1 MNYNDLTVTSL
12 ELWWVR
18 DIIPQMALFQH
29 ISTIFR
35 LVKLIILLLLYIYI
49 HVNEGHLGGAV
60 GVINE
65 YNYASNL
72 HQLACNPHPYN
83 CMILYDCMVIY
94 TYIYIT

>member
-1 MNYNDLTVTSL
+1 
-12 ELWWVR
+12 
-18 DIIPQMALFQH
+18 MALFQH

-35 LVKLIILLLLYIYI
+35 LVTLIIILLLYICIYMYIY
-49 HVNEGHLGGAV
+49 VNEGYLGGAV

-83 CMILYDCMVIY
+83 RMILYDCMVIY
-94 TYIYIT
+94 IYIYIT